1 MLVLSRGTQDKVLFP
16 KLGITV
22 EVLRIAN
29 KRVRL
34 GITAPRDVKVV
45 RDELMANLFEEA
57 TREQREQ
64 FEQDLLTHVTDANR
78 LLLQAREHLESDN
91 LSEAMSML
99 SQALQSYDFIEQ
111 KAKRKDED
119 IEAAAKAALHR
130 ALLVDDDD
138 NERELLAG
146 YLRLTGFDVSEADDG
161 LRALYRLSQAT
172 PPDVILLD
180 MNMPGMDGQATL
192 ERIRANE
199 RHQNLPV
206 IAVSGSDP
214 EDVGVAV
221 GPGGVDVW
229 YRKPVNPKRLV
240 EQIGELMQSKQ

>member
-34 GITAPRDVKVV
+34 GITAPKNVKVV
-45 RDELMANLFEEA
+45 RDELLANLFEEA
-57 TREQREQ
+57 EGEEKERLEGEILNRVNVANQLLQQAKEQL
-64 FEQDLLTHVTDANR
+64 EQDQIAEAFQSLSMALRSFDELENHTETVEVDEEASG
-78 LLLQAREHLESDN
+78 AR
-91 LSEAMSML
+91 
-99 SQALQSYDFIEQ
+99 
-111 KAKRKDED
+111 
-119 IEAAAKAALHR
+119 R

-161 LRALYRLSQAT
+161 LRALYRLSET
-172 PPDVILLD
+172 TSPDVILLD
-180 MNMPGMDGQATL
+180 MNMPGMDGQSTL
-192 ERIRANE
+192 ARIRADKK
-199 RHQNLPV
+199 HSNLPV

-214 EDVGVAV
+214 EDVGVTV
-221 GPGGVDVW
+221 GPGGVDCW

-240 EQIGELMQSKQ
+240 DQITELISAKGL